1 MISDKPLPF
10 VYVKTCPKLLN
21 ARGRANDQS
30 INLLIDYAKA
40 AAQGMEERFRLP
52 LGVVIT
58 DTVARAQ
65 ASATRMIRP
74 SAQA

>member
-1 MISDKPLPF
+1 
-10 VYVKTCPKLLN
+10 
-21 ARGRANDQS
+21 
-30 INLLIDYAKA
+30 
-40 AAQGMEERFRLP
+40 MEERFRLP

-74 SAQA
+74 SAKA